1 MRFKSGWEKKENIAC
16 GKQNDKSILLVAL
29 RFIMVHLEWFS
40 WSKDNMIDG
49 AYCTRS

>member
-29 RFIMVHLEWFS
+29 RFIMVHLS
-40 WSKDNMIDG
+40 GSVG
-49 AYCTRS
+49 ARTI